1 MGSRVQN
8 FFPNISFGYLGYRM
22 DRTHSI
28 MRIATTASPVSG
40 ADVRDRTVE
49 LLLRHKIQ
57 KAVNLFS
64 SKYAEWRNAKYGV
77 NLSRGNTNTPL
88 SEKSEGRG
96 RGRAVKDFTRCLRT
110 QRPWIRAQT

>member
-1 MGSRVQN
+1 M
-8 FFPNISFGYLGYRM
+8 
-22 DRTHSI
+22 
-28 MRIATTASPVSG
+28 
-40 ADVRDRTVE
+40 VE

-64 SKYAEWRNAKYGV
+64 TKYVQWRNAKYGV
-77 NLSRGNTNTPL
+77 NLSRGNTPL

-96 RGRAVKDFTRCLRT
+96 LCKISLEGGRA